1 MYRHELLERRAAPD
15 LRDQV
20 LGYRGFRFHAIG
32 ARRRLLIP
40 DGVVKVMLGFG
51 DPLRVLDSCD
61 PRRTW
66 SGSSLA
72 GGIRTRGAIGEHT
85 GLIHGVTVLLSP
97 LAAYRLFGVPMSE
110 WAELSV
116 PPEDLCRRPWADLPA
131 RLAQVPD
138 WHSRF
143 AVLDRVLRAALDAGP
158 AVSPE
163 VVWAWRQI
171 QGTSGRVRVEEL
183 AAQIGWSRRHL
194 ERRFRCYTGLTPKG
208 AAQVMRLQAALHLK
222 EAGASWADAAT
233 QAGYHDQPHFDR
245 VFKAMTGRTPTAFR
259 SERMAAS
266 PHDAQDFVRGQV
278 TSAILANPT

>member
-1 MYRHELLERRAAPD
+1 MYMHQLLERPAAHE
-15 LRDQV
+15 LRGKV
-20 LGYRGFRFHAIG
+20 LGYRGFHFHAIEP
-32 ARRRLLIP
+32 RRRLLVP

-61 PRRTW
+61 PTRAW
-66 SGSSLA
+66 SGTSLA
-72 GGIRTRGAIGEHT
+72 SGARTTGAIGEHT

-116 PPEDLCRRPWADLPA
+116 PPEDLRRLPWAELPE
-131 RLAQVPD
+131 RLAQLPD

-143 AVLDRVLRAALDAGP
+143 ALLDRVLGTALDSGP

-163 VVWAWRQI
+163 VTWAWRTL
-171 QGTSGRVRVEEL
+171 QGTCGRIRVEEL
-183 AAQIGWSRRHL
+183 AAQTGWNRRHL
-194 ERRFRCYTGLTPKG
+194 ERRFRGQTGLTPKG
-208 AAQVMRLQAALHLK
+208 AAQVMRLQAALRLK
-222 EAGASWADAAT
+222 EAGASWADAST
-233 QAGYHDQPHFDR
+233 QAGYYDQPHFDR
-245 VFKAMTGRTPTAFR
+245 VFKTMTGRTPSAFQ

-278 TSAILANPT
+278 TSAILARAT